1 MTHRFTE
8 QELGLLLGRPL
19 RASLTA
25 EDRAGSS
32 GRRVVITGGGG
43 SIGSALAR
51 ELAACR
57 PARLALVDNS
67 EYQLFQIEREVR
79 RVAPGVSL
87 GVHLAD
93 VTVSAEMRRVLT
105 TEAPDVVYHAAA
117 CKHVTMA
124 ERAIAF
130 AARVNVLGTGIVAS
144 AAAEAGARFVLI
156 SSDKAAGPRSVMGAT
171 KRLAELVTLG
181 RANETFR
188 PCVIRFGNV
197 LGSSGS
203 VLEIMRSAI
212 RAGQPV
218 PVTDPDATRYL
229 MTPGEAVALVLLA
242 ERRASEAGIFWLDMG
257 EPVRLGDLVDR
268 MIALER
274 TAGHV
279 DAGIEIVG
287 LRPGEKAHEQLL
299 DPHLTLEPTS
309 DPRIWRARHDAI
321 ASAIMDRALSQLQDA
336 ADRADD
342 ALALQVLADAVP
354 GYRPSAQA
362 RAAAESNLTLTR
374 TRQSVRRRDGKAA

>member
-19 RASLTA
+19 RACLTA
-25 EDRAGSS
+25 EDRAACR
-32 GRRVVITGGGG
+32 GRRVLITGAGG
-43 SIGSALAR
+43 SIGSALSR

-57 PARLALVDNS
+57 PSRVALVDNS
-67 EYQLFQIEREVR
+67 EYQLFQIEREIR
-79 RVAPGVSL
+79 RLSPGVSP

-93 VTVSAEMRRVLT
+93 VSVAAQMRRVMASET
-105 TEAPDVVYHAAA
+105 PDVVYHAAA

-124 ERAIAF
+124 ERAIVF
-130 AARVNVLGTGIVAS
+130 AARVNVLGTDIVAS
-144 AAAEAGARFVLI
+144 AAAETGARFILI

-171 KRLAELVTLG
+171 KRLAELVTLA
-181 RANETFR
+181 RATETFR

-203 VLEIMRSAI
+203 VLEIMRAAI

-218 PVTDPDATRYL
+218 PITDLEATRYL

-242 ERRASEAGIFWLDMG
+242 ERRATEAGVFWLDMG
-257 EPVRLGDLVDR
+257 DPVRLGDLVDR
-268 MIALER
+268 VIALER

-309 DPRIWRARHDAI
+309 DPRIWRAQSEAI
-321 ASAIMDRALSQLQDA
+321 ALPVIEGALRRLQDA
-336 ADRADD
+336 AERADD
-342 ALALQVLADAVP
+342 ALALHVLSDIVP
-354 GYRPSAQA
+354 GYRPSAHA
-362 RAAAESNLTLTR
+362 RAAADPHVVSANRSRSL
-374 TRQSVRRRDGKAA
+374 RRRDGKAA